1 MRFFEFLFHFLEDV
15 IDTLAKQNSR
25 PLWVKTSTLS
35 IVSLQPKSSPWGNN
49 KRDNSLQHKKCGEK
63 QEEAKTFS
71 HSIGKYLWKNC
82 HHSIAKE
89 NDQSVFFPF
98 KCFAIADTFFIISIL
113 SWVLLCI
120 EFYYICNTY
129 LILGLSDSM
138 VICLVNYWALFCDC
152 LPWIAIMRPKVVKPQ
167 H

>member
-35 IVSLQPKSSPWGNN
+35 IVSLQQKSSPWGNN

-63 QEEAKTFS
+63 QEEARTFS

-89 NDQSVFFPF
+89 NDQSVFSLLNVLRLQTRSLLSVFYLEF
-98 KCFAIADTFFIISIL
+98 CYALNSITFTVRIWYSAFLTAWLYAVWITGHFSAIACYES
-113 SWVLLCI
+113 
-120 EFYYICNTY
+120 
-129 LILGLSDSM
+129 
-138 VICLVNYWALFCDC
+138 
-152 LPWIAIMRPKVVKPQ
+152 Q
-167 H
+167 

>member
-35 IVSLQPKSSPWGNN
+35 IVSLQQKSSPWGNN

-71 HSIGKYLWKNC
+71 HSTRKYLWKN
-82 HHSIAKE
+82 S
-89 NDQSVFFPF
+89 NQSHRRMIKAFFAF

-120 EFYYICNTY
+120 EFYYNTY
-129 LILGLSDSM
+129 LILSLSASLDYA
-138 VICLVNYWALFCDC
+138 VWITGQFFGDC
-152 LPWIAIMRPKVVKPQ
+152 LLRIARMRPTVLKPQ
-167 H
+167 I